1 MLPQWIRP
9 YVEFLTDADFK
20 LDIEAEENS
29 SQITN
34 LITGLELIRLEIEHT
49 QGVNHWKGRIESHL
63 GTEVESL
70 LLHTQDALCA
80 QCLA

>member
-1 MLPQWIRP
+1 MEVATAIMPRGAWLNI
-9 YVEFLTDADFK
+9 ET